1 MRLTGLERW
10 MLVVAVISV
19 DSYPFLTFSDQTCHL
34 ENTRIAVFWLHCPSD
49 SKETKLGSCDQGVSC
64 SAIKNTGVVLLSLC
78 AWKCVPIANFWWCG
92 YFWGPWVSFVMT
104 DEFSGSQ
111 KVTSRIVVSW
121 THTLHLY
128 FWFLFFNS
136 MDYNH
141 VIRSM

>member
-1 MRLTGLERW
+1 

-49 SKETKLGSCDQGVSC
+49 SKETKLESCDQGVSC

-92 YFWGPWVSFVMT
+92 YF
-104 DEFSGSQ
+104 
-111 KVTSRIVVSW
+111 
-121 THTLHLY
+121 
-128 FWFLFFNS
+128 
-136 MDYNH
+136 
-141 VIRSM
+141 